1 MRFIVGNK
9 VYLLVII
16 MLLCIGCSFDKNKDE
31 EIYDDKKII
40 DNIISYNEELD
51 EGFLEY
57 IYDEYGRE
65 SLIKIEESLINGSYS
80 NNIWHDIIGKSYI
93 VLNDLYNNNYDNMS
107 NVKIIDTKDSVN
119 ISFVGDISLADN
131 FDIMPYYDSRG
142 EGVYGILSTEVVDI
156 MKNSDIMVANN
167 EFAVTNSDNKINKLY
182 NFKAKPER
190 LNIYKKMG
198 IDLVSLANNHVYDY
212 GEDGLLDT
220 IKYLDEYDIPNVG
233 AGKNI
238 DEAKEAFYYIAGGY
252 KFSFISASRAEKNV
266 VTPNAEENK
275 PGIFWCYDPNLLME
289 VIKEEKEKSDYVIV
303 LIHWGREDSH
313 ELEDA
318 QKETGKMYIDA
329 GADLIIG
336 AHAHM
341 LQGFEFYNNK
351 LIAYNLGDFIF
362 NRETKDTGILSI
374 TINNYGAMDYEFVPC
389 KQDNF
394 KTSILTGEE
403 KVRLINDMRSYSINT
418 NLLEDGKFY
427 GDN

>member
-1 MRFIVGNK
+1 MENK

-16 MLLCIGCSFDKNKDE
+16 MLLCVGCCIKNQNNDL
-31 EIYDDKKII
+31 YDDKKII

-51 EGFLEY
+51 DDFLEY

-65 SLIKIEESLINGSYS
+65 SLIKIEDSLIKGSYS

-93 VLNDLYNNNYDNMS
+93 VLNDLYNNNYVNMS

-131 FDIMPYYDSRG
+131 FEIMPYYDSRG
-142 EGVYGILSTEVVDI
+142 EGVYGIISTEVVDI

-182 NFKAKPER
+182 NFKAIPER
-190 LNIYKKMG
+190 LNIYKEMG
-198 IDLVSLANNHVYDY
+198 IDLLSLANNHVYDY
-212 GEDGLLDT
+212 GEEGLLDT
-220 IKYLDEYDIPNVG
+220 INYLDEYGIPNVG
-233 AGKNI
+233 VGKNI

-313 ELEDA
+313 ELEDV

-374 TINNYGAMDYEFVPC
+374 TINNNGDMDYEFVPC

-394 KTSILTGEE
+394 KTSILTGKE
-403 KVRLINDMRSYSINT
+403 KVRVINDMRSYSINT